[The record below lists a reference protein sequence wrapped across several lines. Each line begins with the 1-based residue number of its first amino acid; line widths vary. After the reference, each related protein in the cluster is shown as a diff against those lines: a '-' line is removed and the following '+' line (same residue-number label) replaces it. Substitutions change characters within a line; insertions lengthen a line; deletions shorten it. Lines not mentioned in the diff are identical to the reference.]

1 MRIERDIDGT
11 ATAPAARFFR
21 AAGRGRRRS
30 WLAAVAALL
39 TALAVPA
46 EELAFPGAVGWAATT
61 PGGRG
66 GEVLRVTNLE
76 NNGPGSFR
84 AALSHDGPRII
95 VFEVGGVIDL
105 DRETL
110 RLEQPFVTIAGQ
122 TAPSPGITLIRGGV
136 DIATHDV
143 VMRHIRIRPGEAGA
157 ARGTWGEDAVS
168 TASAYNVIVDH
179 CSLTWA
185 TDENLS
191 ASGPRFTGETPD
203 DWRRGTSH
211 TLTYSHNLIAEGL
224 ADSVHPKFEHSK
236 GSLIHDNVSEIL
248 IYGNLYAHNYERNP
262 QFKGG
267 VYGAIVNNFIYNPG
281 QRAVHYNLMALEWG
295 EVPFE
300 TGKMTAVGNVMRAGD
315 GITDRVPDARRPRR
329 SRILRPRQRRG
340 GPDRRAAAHVRA
352 LRHGRG
358 TAHRGARAAGVVG
371 GARRPACRGSR
382 GVGAEKRW
390 RAALGSRSARH
401 PGARRHRGGPRPDHR
416 QRDASRRL
424 PASRDDPPRVQ
435 PRRLA
440 PGNDDAEK
448 PGSPRRQRRRPRHL
462 SRPLFSTVGARHCG
476 RPVRSRALSRS
487 PAMAGSNG
495 NCPGRHKILCES
507 ATLRDHPPTHSPI
520 FMSNA

>member
-300 TGKMTAVGNVMRAGD
+300 TGKMTAVGNVMRAGPSTESPIAFLMLGGHGD
-315 GITDRVPDARRPRR
+315 LEYYGRDNVAVDRIGEPLPMFGRYATGAARLIEAREPPVWWEGLDVLPAGEVEEWVLKNAGARPWDRDPHDIR
-329 SRILRPRQRRG
+329 VLADTAEGRG
-340 GPDRRAAAHVRA
+340 LIIDSETQVGGYPQAEMTRRAFNPDDWHLETMTPKSPEVLDDSAA
-352 LRHGRG
+352 GRG
-358 TAHRGARAAGVVG
+358 T
-371 GARRPACRGSR
+371 
-382 GVGAEKRW
+382 
-390 RAALGSRSARH
+390 
-401 PGARRHRGGPRPDHR
+401 
-416 QRDASRRL
+416 
-424 PASRDDPPRVQ
+424 
-435 PRRLA
+435 
-440 PGNDDAEK
+440 
-448 PGSPRRQRRRPRHL
+448 
-462 SRPLFSTVGARHCG
+462 
-476 RPVRSRALSRS
+476 
-487 PAMAGSNG
+487 
-495 NCPGRHKILCES
+495 
-507 ATLRDHPPTHSPI
+507 
-520 FMSNA
+520 